1 MYVNRVNSC
10 IYFYR
15 KLNNNHKNIN
25 LLKNSKL
32 NLLRLSFTRF
42 PVFLSILS
50 HKKDKY
56 LR

>member
-1 MYVNRVNSC
+1 MYVNRVGSC

-15 KLNNNHKNIN
+15 KLNNNHRNIN

-42 PVFLSILS
+42 PGFLSILS